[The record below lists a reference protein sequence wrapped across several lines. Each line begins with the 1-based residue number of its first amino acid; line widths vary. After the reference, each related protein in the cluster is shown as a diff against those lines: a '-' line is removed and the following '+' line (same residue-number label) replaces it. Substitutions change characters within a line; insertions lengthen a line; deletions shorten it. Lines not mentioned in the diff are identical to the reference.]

1 MNKNF
6 IVNSYKAEFRM
17 DKYRD
22 DLIEKY
28 DSEVKIDG
36 LKDITDDY
44 VNALIENE
52 NAYGVVNVSID
63 KFKYD
68 LMNKFECYLMEYER
82 EKLDKVVYDLMNK
95 FVNDLKHSLFIC
107 LNEIEKENT
116 DEIVNVLIDK
126 FKDILI
132 EYDLMDKFEDYLMDK
147 FEDYVNSL
155 MEDEGGNE
163 NENENQR

>member
-36 LKDITDDY
+36 LKDLTDDY
-44 VNALIENE
+44 VNALIEYENE
-52 NAYGVVNVSID
+52 KI
-63 KFKYD
+63 
-68 LMNKFECYLMEYER
+68 
-82 EKLDKVVYDLMNK
+82 DKVVSEFVNDLINK
-95 FVNDLKHSLFIC
+95 FKDDLKHSLFIC
-107 LNEIEKENT
+107 LNEIENENM

-126 FKDILI
+126 FKDYLI
-132 EYDLMDKFEDYLMDK
+132 EYDLMDKFEDYLMEYEGEK
-147 FEDYVNSL
+147 L
-155 MEDEGGNE
+155 DEIIDDLNE
-163 NENENQR
+163 KYSHLY